1 MTGNSRRQ
9 LGHHSAQNT
18 MYTGLDPSERVYSP
32 PSPNTSVKSG
42 ATGLPES
49 VVGGDSGSEVVGVEW
64 SSAVVDGES
73 ATDEAGATAS

>member
-1 MTGNSRRQ
+1 
-9 LGHHSAQNT
+9 

-49 VVGGDSGSEVVGVEW
+49 VVEGVSDLEVVGVEP

-73 ATDEAGATAS
+73 ATDEAGATVS

>member
-1 MTGNSRRQ
+1 
-9 LGHHSAQNT
+9 
-18 MYTGLDPSERVYSP
+18 MYTGLNPSESVYSP

-49 VVGGDSGSEVVGVEW
+49 VVGGESGSEVVGVER
-64 SSAVVDGES
+64 SSDVVDGES

>member
-1 MTGNSRRQ
+1 
-9 LGHHSAQNT
+9 
-18 MYTGLDPSERVYSP
+18 MYTGFDPSESVYSP
-32 PSPNTSVKSG
+32 PSPNSSVKSG

-49 VVGGDSGSEVVGVEW
+49 VVGGETGSEVVGVEP